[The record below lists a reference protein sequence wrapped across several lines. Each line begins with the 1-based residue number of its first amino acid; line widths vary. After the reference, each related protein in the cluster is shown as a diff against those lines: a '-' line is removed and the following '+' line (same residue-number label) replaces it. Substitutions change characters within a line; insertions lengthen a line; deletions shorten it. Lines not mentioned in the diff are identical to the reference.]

1 MASDF
6 PVEGRLFTIGL
17 VVIFLAPLVG
27 ALLATFVTP
36 GDPNGTADWYPVPTF
51 VGAILLVLSYV
62 YGRTPEESARGGRP
76 NSS

>member
-17 VVIFLAPLVG
+17 VVIF
-27 ALLATFVTP
+27 LATFVTP